1 MFTPITEYTQ
11 ENSPWKFNVKDLDQA
26 PYIARAKAE
35 AQEIYDNPKTRKGRT
50 LKKVIQT
57 VLIGHAAEYY
67 AIQFKKFTD
76 DPRKCKD
83 VVEPTGIPV
92 EFKATSCL
100 EYVYFVLKRANEKAN
115 DPKYGHEYSRKLA
128 IFVHDEKLNYFLQG
142 IYIQSNK
149 NMI

>member
-76 DPRKCKD
+76 
-83 VVEPTGIPV
+83 
-92 EFKATSCL
+92 L
-100 EYVYFVLKRANEKAN
+100 
-115 DPKYGHEYSRKLA
+115 
-128 IFVHDEKLNYFLQG
+128 YFL
-142 IYIQSNK
+142 
-149 NMI
+149 